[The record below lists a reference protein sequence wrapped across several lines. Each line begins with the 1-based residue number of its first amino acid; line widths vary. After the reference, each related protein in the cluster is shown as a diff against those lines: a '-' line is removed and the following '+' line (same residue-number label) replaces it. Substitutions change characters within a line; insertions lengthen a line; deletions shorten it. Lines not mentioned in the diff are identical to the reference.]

1 MKGISGI
8 IERAFRNLIPA
19 PFTLAV
25 LLTFLTLLLAF
36 FLSGDQS
43 VTSAVQI
50 LRSWQSGMWE
60 PALLVFAVQMMLI
73 LVLGHILV
81 LSEPMK
87 WLMDKLTSRIH
98 NNASAVAVVCSSTM
112 LVAFFNWGLG
122 LIFGAIMARKMAEQA
137 SRKNFKINYP
147 LLGAAGYS
155 GLMVW
160 HAGISGSAPLKA
172 AENGHLKSLFSA
184 ENANIAGLLP
194 ELVPT
199 SQTIFSS
206 GNLILFGILLLLI
219 PSVLFLLARKTPS
232 EISSIDFSETRT
244 LIINPKGAEKL
255 DASPILKYILG
266 ILLLLAFLASY
277 YQELMQFNITPNM
290 LNFFMLG
297 LCILLHQ
304 NFQSFLAALDEA
316 IVGAGAILI
325 QFPLYFGIM
334 GVMKDSGMVGQIAE
348 FFTNLATETTL
359 PLFTFLSA
367 GLVNIFV
374 PSGGGQWAIQGPI
387 VMESAIKSGVS
398 IPKAIMAFAYGDQIT
413 NMLQPF
419 WALPL
424 LAITKLKAR
433 EILPYSL
440 LIMCLGIIIYVI
452 GLLLL

>member
-43 VTSAVQI
+43 VSSAVQI

-98 NNASAVAVVCSSTM
+98 NNASAVAVVCASTM

-172 AENGHLKSLFSA
+172 AENGHLKSLF
-184 ENANIAGLLP
+184 LLKMP
-194 ELVPT
+194 ISPACFQNSYLPARR
-199 SQTIFSS
+199 S
-206 GNLILFGILLLLI
+206 
-219 PSVLFLLARKTPS
+219 FLP
-232 EISSIDFSETRT
+232 EISSYSEF
-244 LIINPKGAEKL
+244 
-255 DASPILKYILG
+255 Y
-266 ILLLLAFLASY
+266 SY
-277 YQELMQFNITPNM
+277 
-290 LNFFMLG
+290 
-297 LCILLHQ
+297 
-304 NFQSFLAALDEA
+304 
-316 IVGAGAILI
+316 
-325 QFPLYFGIM
+325 
-334 GVMKDSGMVGQIAE
+334 
-348 FFTNLATETTL
+348 
-359 PLFTFLSA
+359 
-367 GLVNIFV
+367 
-374 PSGGGQWAIQGPI
+374 
-387 VMESAIKSGVS
+387 
-398 IPKAIMAFAYGDQIT
+398 
-413 NMLQPF
+413 
-419 WALPL
+419 
-424 LAITKLKAR
+424 
-433 EILPYSL
+433 
-440 LIMCLGIIIYVI
+440 
-452 GLLLL
+452 